1 MPRCATEPKQQPSV
15 ANVKAKTTLEKV
27 ADFYSEIA
35 KRSGVMSDAAKIELD
50 LSEELAIRTTNLA
63 TAASLSGHKYNKLQ
77 SAMASLLGIKSMLW
91 DSATLGKTKAGA
103 VRQLFQQRLVE
114 SRNLMTW
121 ASLNKALPDI
131 KRLYDTLKSNP
142 SVNVTELDS
151 TLHDIVVAGHYRKL
165 VNTVNSPIVEMQLT
179 QRFNKLNAD
188 IAQKGFSVAQTN
200 EMFKLA
206 EKIVGTYDELR
217 LIANRNGLSLET
229 LQNGGYFPI
238 QMQREMSNYINKL
251 NESITVGNG
260 LTKIDINNIIGKKRN
275 WRVPLLVDP
284 EQAAKVFD
292 MPLLDFYAT
301 FLEPGGFKS
310 LVNKLSD
317 EQVNKL
323 IDIGILS
330 SAPAMTDE
338 LLGFIKNVDTGIDDI
353 NDALILNPV
362 EALRQYTSRLEAEM
376 TQNNLVKTLLDEGR
390 ELGWLYT
397 KETIPNARDFI
408 RLGNAKTL
416 SEVFESQKLAEEVAD
431 LYVHRTV
438 ADQFKALV
446 RLNTSPSELGALG
459 SAWNGFTKVFSRTLL
474 LSGNLA
480 YLQRVFF
487 SNSISQL
494 AATGSLDTLGVAM
507 IDQIRVLKNGVNS
520 LPTKTVYTVGG
531 KKYNLRQLY
540 KELLLKRDTSLAS
553 AVSVS
558 VDQLADPFNQLSR
571 KSLQRMAKFNELYY
585 KKFGSP
591 LASKL
596 SFAGELADKTFNT
609 IMSPLLFGNQF
620 LDFTSRWATVR
631 NLAAT
636 RKWENIDE
644 LLAYT
649 DEYFNIQSDVGSLG
663 KVAGQ
668 IAPFV
673 GFALSSPGSAVRH
686 FMRHPWQSANILSLY
701 NQFNS
706 QTELSQAE
714 IPDWMSNDYFIIA
727 HKDQDTGKY
736 YAINTSGIDFYLDTA
751 TNIKDLA
758 IGVSRALGQRA
769 GTVKGQL
776 QSEIDPHKW
785 IADTTLA
792 LLDKVYLGDT
802 AKALLNIDQPA
813 EQLQDALLGVP
824 ISSRVKS
831 ILVSS
836 APILSAIDRALPD
849 SIAGRSAKKDILGNI
864 TEQGQ
869 PSWFGVTP
877 TNRKT
882 KTKTDSAI
890 QRFTSLVGINL
901 SEIDPNNTLLRNY
914 KDFGSMLGDIRKS
927 KALIQQRLIKETLT
941 ESERAN
947 LELARQKLVDIET
960 IIVYNRLRMNS
971 MSSRYPDRIKISPLT
986 VESYKSKE
994 SRAIGKL
1001 TENEAELKL
1010 LDRYLKDNE

>member
-15 ANVKAKTTLEKV
+15 ANTKVKSTLEKV
-27 ADFYSEIA
+27 ADFYSGIA

-63 TAASLSGHKYNKLQ
+63 TSANLSGYRYNKVQ

-131 KRLYDTLKSNP
+131 KKLYDTLKANP
-142 SVNVTELDS
+142 NVNVAELDS

-165 VNTVNSPIVEMQLT
+165 VNTTNSPIVEMQLT
-179 QRFNKLNAD
+179 QRFNKLTDD
-188 IAQKGFSVAQTN
+188 IAQKGFSVEQTN
-200 EMFKLA
+200 DMFRLA
-206 EKIVGTYDELR
+206 ERIVGTYDELR
-217 LIANRNGLSLET
+217 LIANRNGLSIET

-238 QMQREMSNYINKL
+238 QMQKEMSSYINKL
-251 NESITVGNG
+251 NESVTVGNG
-260 LTKIDINNIIGKKRN
+260 LSKVDINNIIGKQRN
-275 WRVPLLVDP
+275 WRVPILVDP
-284 EQAAKVFD
+284 VKAAKVFD
-292 MPLLDFYAT
+292 MSIIDFYAT

-317 EQVNKL
+317 EKVNKL
-323 IDIGILS
+323 IDSGILS

-338 LLGFIKNVDTGIDDI
+338 LLGFIKNIDTGIDDI

-362 EALRQYTSRLEAEM
+362 DALRQYTSRLEAEM

-397 KETIPNARDFI
+397 KETLPNNRDYI

-416 SEVFESQKLAEEVAD
+416 SEVFDSQKLAEEVAD

-446 RLNTSPSELGALG
+446 KLNTSPSELGALG
-459 SAWNGFTKVFSRTLL
+459 SAWNGFTKTFSRTLL

-487 SNSISQL
+487 GNSISQI
-494 AATGSLDTLGVAM
+494 AATGSLDTLGVAL
-507 IDQIRVLKNGVNS
+507 IDQVRVLKGGVNV
-520 LPTKTVYTVGG
+520 LPTKPVYKVGD
-531 KKYNLRQLY
+531 KTYSLRQLY

-558 VDQLADPFNQLSR
+558 VDQLADPFNQLSK
-571 KSLQRMAKFNELYY
+571 KSLQRMVKFNELYY

-596 SFAGELADKTFNT
+596 SFAGELADKSFNN
-609 IMSPLLFGNQF
+609 IMAPLLFGNQF

-631 NLAAT
+631 SLAAT
-636 RKWENIDE
+636 RKWSSIDE

-663 KVAGQ
+663 SAAGK

-673 GFALSSPGSAVRH
+673 GFAISSPGSAVRH
-686 FMRHPWQSANILSLY
+686 FIRHPWQSANILSLY
-701 NQFNS
+701 NQFNN

-714 IPDWMSNDYFIIA
+714 IPDWMSNDYFVIA
-727 HKDQDTGKY
+727 HKDPETGKY
-736 YAINTSGIDFYLDTA
+736 YAINTSGVDFYLDTA

-758 IGVSRALGQRA
+758 VGISRALGQKS
-769 GTVKGQL
+769 GTVKDQL
-776 QSEIDPHKW
+776 KSELDPHKW
-785 IADTTLA
+785 ISDTTLG

-802 AKALLNIDQPA
+802 AKAMLNIDQPA
-813 EQLQDALLGVP
+813 EQLQDVLFGVP
-824 ISSRVKS
+824 IPSRVKS

-849 SIAGRSAKKDILGNI
+849 SVAGRSAQKDILGNI

-882 KTKTDSAI
+882 KTKTNSAI
-890 QRFTSLVGINL
+890 ERFTSLVGVNL
-901 SEIDPNNTLLRNY
+901 TEIDPNKTLLRNY
-914 KDFGSMLGDIRKS
+914 KDFGGMLSDIRKS
-927 KALIQQRLIKETLT
+927 KTAIQQRLIKETLT
-941 ESERAN
+941 EQERAN
-947 LELARQKLVDIET
+947 LESARQKLVDIET
-960 IIVYNRLRMNS
+960 IIVYNRLKMNT
-971 MSSRYPDRIKISPLT
+971 MGRRYPDRITTSPMT
-986 VESYKSKE
+986 VETYMSKE

-1001 TENEAELKL
+1001 TENEAELQL
-1010 LDRYLKDNE
+1010 LDKYIRANQ